1 MAASDMRNR
10 RHVQPLLTWSTNAA
24 HPVSLDQKPLQGT
37 ISRDLGIL
45 GSAWE
50 RFRARGGAG
59 ALHEDGGV
67 RSSTIGQWLDYRE
80 GVSESILDWLVV
92 KNLQQCSWNSVFPI
106 WYLVLIECVVHR
118 KVVNDSLRTDVCL
131 MYPPHQIALVVSEE
145 GLDKLA
151 EMADKIQEM
160 NPRLQVYESKNKDP
174 TFEEM
179 TATIALLKEEI
190 ATLKLE
196 NRTRQNRRSNSPRPR
211 QRSRS
216 RSGKYNPSGKYCC
229 FHYRFGNKCRPD
241 KCTSPC
247 QWMKPSGKLQRVG
260 EAATDP
266 TAQWTNACCRSRL
279 FVTDAKTG
287 MRFLI
292 DSGADV
298 SLIPFQGNGTPTEDI
313 QLYAANGSLIPTCG
327 FQILDVD
334 LGLRRNFKWRFITA
348 RVSKGILGADF
359 LKGHNLLIDLKNRQL
374 IDGCT
379 NLKIR
384 GAVTSMSCGISTL
397 DKNSKFY
404 NILSSFPN
412 ITIPNLLRPKVQHN
426 VRHFIATKGPPVFAR
441 ARPLNSMLLK
451 IAKKEF
457 QYMLDNHINRPS
469 RSPWES
475 PLHMVKKKE
484 GSWRPCG
491 DYRKLNSVTIPDKYP
506 IPKLEDFNHILKNT
520 RYYSKI
526 DLFKAYY
533 QIPINE
539 EDREKTAV
547 ITPFGLFEFEVMSF
561 GLCGAPATFQRFIN
575 EVLWGLDFVFPYLDD
590 ILVASKSEEE
600 HESHLRAVFSR
611 LDQYGLRINQA
622 KTVLNVNNVE
632 FLGYWITPEG
642 IRPTES
648 KVQTIVDYK
657 KPETDIRLVREVT
670 SRYIWLNI
678 NKDIRNWTKGCINCQ
693 KSKITRHTKTEYG
706 EFGKPDERFG
716 TVHIDLVGPLPP
728 SEGKTYC
735 LTLIDRFTNWVEVL
749 PLEDIKADTIIKSFY
764 KEWISRYGTPCHLIT
779 DRGMQFMSQKL
790 KEFAKMWGIQLKH
803 TTSYHPQS
811 NGKIERF
818 HRTLK
823 TAISSHNYIR
833 WTKRLP
839 SVLLGLRSSIYGS
852 SDFSIA
858 QMVFGKTIRLPG
870 EFFQDSQ
877 LTRDRDDLIKNL
889 QKDMSSLQP
898 MKSRINRNPNVFIHK
913 DLQGCSHIFIRKD
926 RVKKPLEPAY
936 EGPFKVL
943 KRTVKYF
950 TVMVKGKEDNVSLDR
965 LKPAYLLKESYPED
979 DDRRQQPGIQQDLQP
994 SKSRTQRVHF
1004 EEPQR
1009 TKPQSG
1015 RVRET
1020 AASSLE
1026 RLLVVVVAPLQAV
1039 HFPEFPPFQR
1049 GVHCQEMSH
1058 WGRPVVV
1065 KKPEEESFA
1074 SHFDDNL
1081 PILVTCDSSEYGIGA
1096 IFPQV
1101 DHGVE
1106 RPVVFASRTLNKTE
1120 IRHAVID
1127 REALAVIFAV
1137 TKFYQYLLGRKFKIL
1152 TDHKPLVG
1160 LFNLSKPIP
1169 QFLSPCMSRW
1179 CLTLSAYSYSIEY
1192 KPSEVPSPPE

>member
-1 MAASDMRNR
+1 MASLNLEATTDE
-10 RHVQPLLTWSTNAA
+10 PKLLKRVITGDETWICGFDSETTQQSSEWRFKNEPTPKKATKA
-24 HPVSLDQKPLQGT
+24 PSRVKVMLTVFFDYQGIVHREFQQGST
-37 ISRDLGIL
+37 ISAD
-45 GSAWE
+45 SCK
-50 RFRARGGAG
+50 
-59 ALHEDGGV
+59 GV
-67 RSSTIGQWLDYRE
+67 LRRLRE
-80 GVSESILDWLVV
+80 AIRQ
-92 KNLQQCSWNSVFPI
+92 KRP
-106 WYLVLIECVVHR
+106 VLWR
-118 KVVNDSLRTDVCL
+118 
-131 MYPPHQIALVVSEE
+131 MSEE

-160 NPRLQVYESKNKDP
+160 NPRLQVNETKNKDP

-179 TATIALLKEEI
+179 TATIASLKEEI

-196 NRTRQNRRSNSPRPR
+196 SRTRQNRRSYSPRPR

-216 RSGKYNPSGKYCC
+216 RSRKYNPSGKYCY
-229 FHYRFGNKCRPD
+229 FHYRFENKCRPD
-241 KCTSPC
+241 RCTSPC
-247 QWMKPSGKLQRVG
+247 QWKKPSGKLQRVR

-266 TAQWTNACCRSRL
+266 TAQWTNACRKSRL

-298 SLIPFQGNGTPTEDI
+298 SLIPFQGNGTPIEDI
-313 QLYAANGSLIPTCG
+313 QLYSANGSLIPTYG

-334 LGLRRNFKWRFITA
+334 LGLRRNSKWRFIKA
-348 RVSKGILGADF
+348 RVSKGILGAEF
-359 LKGHNLLIDLKNRQL
+359 LKEHNLLIDLKNRQL
-374 IDGCT
+374 VDGCT

-426 VRHFIATKGPPVFAR
+426 VRHFIATKGPPVFTR

-457 QYMLDNHINRPS
+457 QYMLNNHIIRPS
-469 RSPWES
+469 RSPWAS
-475 PLHMVKKKE
+475 PLHMVRKKE

-491 DYRKLNSVTIPDKYP
+491 DYRKLNSVTIPDRYL
-506 IPKLEDFNHILKNT
+506 IPKLEYFNHILRKT

-575 EVLWGLDFVFPYLDD
+575 QVLWGLDFVFPYLDD

-648 KVQTIVDYK
+648 KVQVIVDYK
-657 KPETDIRLVREVT
+657 KPETVQDLRRFLGMLNFYRRFLKNAAEDQAILNDFLKGSKKNDKRSIPRTEEAEQKFIKCKTELSKAELLTFPDPECPLVLFTDASDRAMGAVLQHFIDGAWKPIAFFSKKLSESQTKYSTYDRELLAIFSAIKHFKFFLEGRDLTIFTDQKPLIYAFQQNLEKASPRQVRQLQYISQLKTSIRHVSCKDNMVADTLSRISEIISVDYDIIAEKQKDDTELSNLRSQNKSLIFKEHRLPSGKNLWCDISTNRIRPYIPEEFRINVFTSIHGLSHPGIKTTVREVT

-678 NKDIRNWTKGCINCQ
+678 NKDIRNWTKGCISCQ

-706 EFGKPDERFG
+706 EFEKPDERFG
-716 TVHIDLVGPLPP
+716 TVHIDLIVPLPP

-749 PLEDIKADTIIKSFY
+749 PLENIKADTIIKSFY
-764 KEWISRYGTPCHLIT
+764 KEWISRYGAPCHLIT
-779 DRGMQFMSQKL
+779 DRGMQFMSHKL
-790 KEFAKMWGIQLKH
+790 KEFAKMCGIQLKH

-833 WTKRLP
+833 WTERLP
-839 SVLLGLRSSIYGS
+839 SVLLGLRSSNYGS

-877 LTRDRDDLIKNL
+877 
-889 QKDMSSLQP
+889 
-898 MKSRINRNPNVFIHK
+898 
-913 DLQGCSHIFIRKD
+913 
-926 RVKKPLEPAY
+926 
-936 EGPFKVL
+936 
-943 KRTVKYF
+943 
-950 TVMVKGKEDNVSLDR
+950 
-965 LKPAYLLKESYPED
+965 
-979 DDRRQQPGIQQDLQP
+979 
-994 SKSRTQRVHF
+994 
-1004 EEPQR
+1004 
-1009 TKPQSG
+1009 
-1015 RVRET
+1015 
-1020 AASSLE
+1020 
-1026 RLLVVVVAPLQAV
+1026 
-1039 HFPEFPPFQR
+1039 
-1049 GVHCQEMSH
+1049 
-1058 WGRPVVV
+1058 
-1065 KKPEEESFA
+1065 
-1074 SHFDDNL
+1074 
-1081 PILVTCDSSEYGIGA
+1081 
-1096 IFPQV
+1096 
-1101 DHGVE
+1101 
-1106 RPVVFASRTLNKTE
+1106 
-1120 IRHAVID
+1120 
-1127 REALAVIFAV
+1127 
-1137 TKFYQYLLGRKFKIL
+1137 
-1152 TDHKPLVG
+1152 
-1160 LFNLSKPIP
+1160 
-1169 QFLSPCMSRW
+1169 
-1179 CLTLSAYSYSIEY
+1179 
-1192 KPSEVPSPPE
+1192 